1 MDLHGASSQAS
12 SRDPKLPAIVTA
24 NPSPG
29 APVELSSGCDAPP
42 SHPGSDAWFAEQ
54 MREREALEAL
64 ENEITEL
71 WGHINAATARF
82 LSLLAE
88 FDRRGGWKHDGIA
101 NCAHWLSWQCGIGPV
116 AAREKVRVARALES
130 LPKIRAAFG
139 EGRLSYT
146 KVRTITRVATQD
158 TEESLL
164 HIGLR
169 GTAAHVE
176 RTVRYFRRVL
186 RGIERNE
193 AGRMHE
199 GRYLDCRRQS
209 DGVVKLEACLTP
221 EVGEMLIRALEA
233 AQAELEGN
241 EEEAENGEAQVNGT
255 PSDSK
260 SADASESSNT
270 APENVSAETSVAL
283 LPGRQPLDEVPEGA
297 SAETP
302 TRTAGQRR
310 ADALGHILERFLGGK
325 CSGSAASAHEVVVH
339 IAHDALRDVPVS
351 TGAEFENGKEVAV
364 ETARRLGCDG
374 ALVGVVKGSKGEP
387 LAVGRRTRAVPPAI
401 RRALRIR
408 DKGCRFP
415 GCDRTR
421 YVHAHHI
428 KHWADGGETNLDNL
442 VTLCSE
448 HHRLVHEGGY
458 GVHAMEGEIA
468 FTHTDG
474 RELSPAGKPIGLK
487 RPGSCCFRGNN
498 CVNPGDCPAIN
509 GATRLAESNAA
520 RGVKVDAATARCGW
534 TGERMDY
541 SIAIDNLCQQAG
553 YH

>member
-12 SRDPKLPAIVTA
+12 LRDPKLPLAVAANVT
-24 NPSPG
+24 PSGPAEPPS
-29 APVELSSGCDAPP
+29 APDAPP
-42 SHPGSDAWFAEQ
+42 THPGSDAWFAEQ

-64 ENEITEL
+64 ENEITQL

-82 LSLLAE
+82 LTLLAE

-130 LPKIRAAFG
+130 LPKIRAAFA

-241 EEEAENGEAQVNGT
+241 EEEAEKDEAHVNG
-255 PSDSK
+255 K
-260 SADASESSNT
+260 SETDESAAAGDPNSTDASESSR
-270 APENVSAETSVAL
+270 ASESSHSPGQNVSAETSAAL
-283 LPGRQPLDEVPEGA
+283 LPGRQPLDEAPEGA

-302 TRTAGQRR
+302 FRTAGQRR

-325 CSGSAASAHEVVVH
+325 CSGTAASAHEVVVH

-374 ALVGVVKGSKGEP
+374 ALVGVVKGDKGEP
-387 LAVGRRTRAVPPAI
+387 LAIGRRTRAVPPAI

-428 KHWADGGETNLDNL
+428 KPLGRWRRNQ
-442 VTLCSE
+442 S
-448 HHRLVHEGGY
+448 RQPGY
-458 GVHAMEGEIA
+458 AVFCA
-468 FTHTDG
+468 
-474 RELSPAGKPIGLK
+474 SP
-487 RPGSCCFRGNN
+487 PG
-498 CVNPGDCPAIN
+498 A
-509 GATRLAESNAA
+509 
-520 RGVKVDAATARCGW
+520 
-534 TGERMDY
+534 
-541 SIAIDNLCQQAG
+541 
-553 YH
+553 

>member
-12 SRDPKLPAIVTA
+12 SRDPKLPPIVAA
-24 NPSPG
+24 NPSPS
-29 APVELSSGCDAPP
+29 APVERPSAPDAPP

-54 MREREALEAL
+54 MRERKALAAL

-82 LSLLAE
+82 LTLLAE

-193 AGRMHE
+193 AGRLHE

-233 AQAELEGN
+233 AQAELEGH
-241 EEEAENGEAQVNGT
+241 EDEAENGEAQVNGT

-260 SADASESSNT
+260 SADASESSNS

-302 TRTAGQRR
+302 PRTAGQRR
-310 ADALGHILERFLGGK
+310 ADAMGHILERFLGGK

-351 TGAEFENGKEVAV
+351 AGAEFESMASEVAV

-374 ALVGVVKGSKGEP
+374 ALVGVVKGEQGR
-387 LAVGRRTRAVPPAI
+387 AAGRRSAHPSRTAHHSTRAANPRQGLPLP
-401 RRALRIR
+401 RLRSH
-408 DKGCRFP
+408 P
-415 GCDRTR
+415 
-421 YVHAHHI
+421 
-428 KHWADGGETNLDNL
+428 
-442 VTLCSE
+442 LCSCAS
-448 HHRLVHEGGY
+448 HQAL
-458 GVHAMEGEIA
+458 
-468 FTHTDG
+468 G
-474 RELSPAGKPIGLK
+474 RW
-487 RPGSCCFRGNN
+487 RR
-498 CVNPGDCPAIN
+498 D
-509 GATRLAESNAA
+509 ES
-520 RGVKVDAATARCGW
+520 R
-534 TGERMDY
+534 
-541 SIAIDNLCQQAG
+541 
-553 YH
+553 